1 MAVLWT
7 VSVSNCSYLW
17 SVSYLA
23 VNVWFVPLIPNSMTL
38 LCLEWEKVCCKLVR
52 TVPLHHHFRIS
63 FWSFTIYIDVFLS
76 VCLLPIC
83 LSDMSPFKG
92 AISDQLS
99 STHPKSVRLGVS
111 IDLLLVLGGKQIVQ
125 LVNLI
130 VHFSINKQIRKK
142 L

>member
-38 LCLEWEKVCCKLVR
+38 LCLEWEKVCCRLVR

-83 LSDMSPFKG
+83 LSD
-92 AISDQLS
+92 
-99 STHPKSVRLGVS
+99 SVFL
-111 IDLLLVLGGKQIVQ
+111 ICLLLKEPSRISYLLLILNQLGWACQSICFYY
-125 LVNLI
+125 LVA
-130 VHFSINKQIRKK
+130 SKSYDW
-142 L
+142 